1 MGITIT
7 VEINNINRTDYA
19 SCADSWHSLVTATV
33 GAELMAATLCTILIW
48 TLIRY
53 RRKGRV

>member
-1 MGITIT
+1 MGITLT
-7 VEINNINRTDYA
+7 VEISNMNRTDHA

-33 GAELMAATLCTILIW
+33 GAELMAAILCTVLIW

-53 RRKGRV
+53 RRRGRV